1 VRIAT
6 RSHNSR
12 VALVGLAAL
21 AAVVAL
27 AGGGGTGPTDAA
39 AAGPA
44 RAVDDGDAIRDV
56 DFADVAQPGTAC
68 AEGLRISPPRRI
80 SVAGGHSGL
89 LDLGRQT
96 RLEVDDDVAFG
107 DLDDDGADEAVV
119 HATCTYGAN
128 GAQDSVQVWTLD
140 GDGDPVVVATVDE
153 PSTRLTGPLP
163 PAVKSVALRDG
174 EVAVTWTSY
183 DDDDPNCC
191 PSKQTVLRYALDGD
205 ALEQVGRPVTRTASS

>member
-1 VRIAT
+1 VRTAT

-27 AGGGGTGPTDAA
+27 AGGGGTGSTDAA
-39 AAGPA
+39 AAGSA

-56 DFADVAQPGTAC
+56 DFAGVAQPGTAC
-68 AEGLRISPPRRI
+68 ADGLRISPPRRI
-80 SVAGGHSGL
+80 SVHGGESGL

-96 RLEVDDDVAFG
+96 RLEVDDAVAFG

-128 GAQDSVQVWTLD
+128 GAQDTVQVWTLD

-153 PSTRLTGPLP
+153 PSTRVTGPLP
-163 PAVKSVALRDG
+163 PAVKSVAVRDG

-191 PSKQTVLRYALDGD
+191 PSKQSVVRYALDGD
-205 ALEQVGRPVTRTASS
+205 ALEQVGRPVTRAASS

>member
-1 VRIAT
+1 VRTAT

-12 VALVGLAAL
+12 VALVGLAGL

-27 AGGGGTGPTDAA
+27 AGGGGTGSTDAA

-56 DFADVAQPGTAC
+56 DFAGVAQPGTAC
-68 AEGLRISPPRRI
+68 SDGLRISPPRRI
-80 SVAGGHSGL
+80 SVDSGESGL

-140 GDGDPVVVATVDE
+140 GDGDPVVVATIDE

-191 PSKQTVLRYALDGD
+191 PSKETVLRYELDGD

>member
-1 VRIAT
+1 MRTAT

-39 AAGPA
+39 AAGPT
-44 RAVDDGDAIRDV
+44 RAVDEGDAIRDV
-56 DFADVAQPGTAC
+56 DFAGVAQPGTAC
-68 AEGLRISPPRRI
+68 ADGLRISPPRRI
-80 SVAGGHSGL
+80 SVDGGESGL

-96 RLEVDDDVAFG
+96 RLEVDDVVAFG

-128 GAQDSVQVWTLD
+128 GAQDTVQVWTLD
-140 GDGDPVVVATVDE
+140 GDGDPVVVATIDE

-163 PAVKSVALRDG
+163 PAVKSVAVRDG

-205 ALEQVGRPVTRTASS
+205 ALEQVGRPVTRAASS